1 MTGVRVL
8 SDHGRRILKLAGANV
23 DETSRLVR
31 FPRALIEEAIR
42 LATKKFKLGSR
53 RSGRDLEMNSGNCS
67 LLADGGAISV
77 LDWKTGDLRSGTME
91 DWLTATH
98 LIDAIAEI
106 GVYWNMIQ
114 GDFYGNSPGDY
125 VFYWRNLLKNCSKH
139 IQDSTDTTKKS
150 KILLEILQIA
160 FGNRENIR
168 QKHPYSHLLCPM
180 SPLVIDE
187 HYTDAY
193 LETIGYDIPVAIM
206 PMPLMGTTGP
216 ASLISTLMIA
226 NSEILAMLC
235 LVQAAEPGVPVLY
248 APIPHTI
255 EPRTWRYTGGAI
267 ENAIF
272 GAAVTELGRYYGFP
286 VEGSAGGTD
295 QSYPGTQAGYERALN
310 WTLPT
315 LAWPDILVGPG
326 LLGGSTIL
334 CIEQMI
340 VDVEIFRRCIR
351 LHDGIDAGSENWLE
365 KSIEDTGPGG
375 NFLNHISTSKA
386 LRGGGWYLS
395 NIGFHKTHEE
405 WKAAGMPDLIDEIQ
419 ENVRIILDGYQPLP
433 LDVQVIRE
441 LEYLERKVREED

>member
-150 KILLEILQIA
+150 KILLEILQTC
-160 FGNRENIR
+160 F
-168 QKHPYSHLLCPM
+168 
-180 SPLVIDE
+180 
-187 HYTDAY
+187 
-193 LETIGYDIPVAIM
+193 
-206 PMPLMGTTGP
+206 
-216 ASLISTLMIA
+216 
-226 NSEILAMLC
+226 
-235 LVQAAEPGVPVLY
+235 
-248 APIPHTI
+248 APCH
-255 EPRTWRYTGGAI
+255 
-267 ENAIF
+267 
-272 GAAVTELGRYYGFP
+272 
-286 VEGSAGGTD
+286 
-295 QSYPGTQAGYERALN
+295 
-310 WTLPT
+310 
-315 LAWPDILVGPG
+315 
-326 LLGGSTIL
+326 
-334 CIEQMI
+334 
-340 VDVEIFRRCIR
+340 R
-351 LHDGIDAGSENWLE
+351 L
-365 KSIEDTGPGG
+365 
-375 NFLNHISTSKA
+375 
-386 LRGGGWYLS
+386 
-395 NIGFHKTHEE
+395 
-405 WKAAGMPDLIDEIQ
+405 
-419 ENVRIILDGYQPLP
+419 
-433 LDVQVIRE
+433 
-441 LEYLERKVREED
+441 